1 MTDRGASMG
10 RQWPLRDFLEL
21 GALPGAVASARLHAQ
36 HILWEWDKTSLTE
49 PVVQVVSEL
58 VTNSITAARAMP
70 PIQPVRM
77 GLLSDTRT
85 VLVLVWDAH
94 PDRPQITEAADDAEN
109 GRGLLLVQAYSERW
123 GTYPTPQTGGKVVW
137 AQWG

>member
-1 MTDRGASMG
+1 MG
-10 RQWPLRDFLEL
+10 RQWPLQDFLEL
-21 GALPGAVASARLHAQ
+21 GALPGAAASARLHAQ
-36 HILWEWDKTSLTE
+36 HILWEWDKASLTE
-49 PVVQVVSEL
+49 PVVHVVSEL

-77 GLLSDTRT
+77 WLLADTTT

-94 PDRPQITEAADDAEN
+94 PGRPEITEAADDAEN
-109 GRGLLLVQAYSERW
+109 GRGLLLVQAFSSRW